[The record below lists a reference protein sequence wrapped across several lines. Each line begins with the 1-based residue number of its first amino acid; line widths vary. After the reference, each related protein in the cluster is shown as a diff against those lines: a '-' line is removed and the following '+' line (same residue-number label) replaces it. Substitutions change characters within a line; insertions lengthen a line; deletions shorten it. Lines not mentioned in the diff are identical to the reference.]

1 MNEKNNQNIL
11 IPSINKE
18 KFVKINTKITNI
30 FKEYHNII
38 ENYSYEINCIE
49 NSVNSLKPKYKL
61 KLKNFIDNQQLLI
74 KELVNIINNLL
85 LSIKIHSNKKSSS
98 KNKKSIKSIIESN
111 NYSSLNILKNNNIIK
126 LKTKNQLN
134 GSLSFLNL
142 KNKKKETKMNQY
154 INKPKEKEKEK
165 EKNEIM
171 SKNSSLNNIFSF
183 STKNKSFLNNS
194 NSLSDINSISN
205 VNASNNNYKKY
216 KNARASSYMKKI
228 NNIRLKLSNYNEEK
242 KEIFNTSFFS
252 NKSKK
257 TEKMRK
263 SGSHK
268 AFDKIPIS
276 IPLNNLSNM
285 IKNSRSKTV
294 VPLKLT
300 DFSIKKEKIP
310 YPTFNESVSEEKE
323 KETKTKNG
331 ILYIFTDNK
340 KTDMKNI
347 EFDGKYHIAP
357 HRMTKE
363 VLNTSYNILNKFEK
377 KEKRKSFLDKKLNYL

>member
-1 MNEKNNQNIL
+1 MYEKNNQNIL

-18 KFVKINTKITNI
+18 KFAKINTKITNI
-30 FKEYHNII
+30 FKEYYNLI

-49 NSVNSLKPKYKL
+49 NSVNSFKPKNKL

-85 LSIKIHSNKKSSS
+85 LSIKIHSNKKSKS
-98 KNKKSIKSIIESN
+98 KSKKSIKSIIESN

-134 GSLSFLNL
+134 GSLSFLNI

-205 VNASNNNYKKY
+205 ANASNNNYKKY

-257 TEKMRK
+257 TEKMKK

-276 IPLNNLSNM
+276 IPLNNLSNI
-285 IKNSRSKTV
+285 IKN
-294 VPLKLT
+294 
-300 DFSIKKEKIP
+300 
-310 YPTFNESVSEEKE
+310 
-323 KETKTKNG
+323 
-331 ILYIFTDNK
+331 
-340 KTDMKNI
+340 
-347 EFDGKYHIAP
+347 
-357 HRMTKE
+357 
-363 VLNTSYNILNKFEK
+363 
-377 KEKRKSFLDKKLNYL
+377 